1 MAVYTDV
8 PDDELQ
14 KFAAQYTIGEVI
26 SCKGIAEGVEKFN
39 QPKERLM
46 AVRRS

>member
-14 KFAAQYTIGEVI
+14 KFAAQYAIGEVV
-26 SCKGIAEGVEKFN
+26 SCKGIAEGV
-39 QPKERLM
+39 
-46 AVRRS
+46 